1 MEYKTCATICYKQS
15 ALLKNL
21 HGNNGVWSVI
31 TFIESSLIYSHY
43 KQTALSQLPSKLA
56 SNMLAFVSTTAK
68 LVDPPQTLLPTARQM
83 INSLNFCH
91 RLLNSCFSSSGYRI
105 FPKVNKSLGRI
116 TNSACRL
123 TWFL

>member
-68 LVDPPQTLLPTARQM
+68 LVDPPQTAHLL
-83 INSLNFCH
+83 LF
-91 RLLNSCFSSSGYRI
+91 
-105 FPKVNKSLGRI
+105 
-116 TNSACRL
+116 
-123 TWFL
+123 